1 MNAFWLRQSRR
12 IDALTLRERA
22 IMFVS
27 LACALIAAVDAIA
40 LSPSMAEQ
48 KLLVAQSRQKAAEM
62 DALRARLAK
71 ADQAPDTPQARLA
84 RQLQESQVRLA
95 ALDAEIARRSTTG
108 DAGARLP
115 ALLERMLARHEGL
128 TLIRLAIAAP
138 APAPPAGN
146 APPWRGVDLGVR
158 GSYHDLVRF
167 VADTESSM
175 PGLRWGELRMS
186 SRSSSTELAA
196 KVYLLGDPP

>member
-1 MNAFWLRQSRR
+1 MKAFWLRQARR

-27 LACALIAAVDAIA
+27 MACALIAVVDAIA
-40 LSPSMAEQ
+40 ISPSLAEQ

-62 DALRARLAK
+62 DALRARLAQV
-71 ADQAPDTPQARLA
+71 DDAPDTPQARLA
-84 RQLQESQVRLA
+84 RQLQESRARLA
-95 ALDAEIARRSTTG
+95 AVDAEIVRRSTSVDTG
-108 DAGARLP
+108 TRLP
-115 ALLERMLARHEGL
+115 ALLERVLARHEGL

-138 APAPPAGN
+138 GTVGN

-158 GSYHDLVRF
+158 GSYHDLVRY

-175 PGLRWGELRMS
+175 PGLRWGELRIAAKGS
-186 SRSSSTELAA
+186 TTELAA
-196 KVYLLGDPP
+196 TVYLLGDAP

>member
-1 MNAFWLRQSRR
+1 MNAFWQRQSRR

-40 LSPSMAEQ
+40 LSPSLAEQ

-71 ADQAPDTPQARLA
+71 AEQAPDTPQARLA
-84 RQLQESQVRLA
+84 AQLQESHARLT
-95 ALDAEIARRSTTG
+95 ALNAEIARRSSSA
-108 DAGARLP
+108 DVGARLP

-128 TLIRLAIAAP
+128 TLTRLAVALPAA
-138 APAPPAGN
+138 PAGN

-167 VADTESSM
+167 VADTESSL

-196 KVYLLGDPP
+196 TVYLLGDPP

>member
-12 IDALTLRERA
+12 IDVLTLRERA

-40 LSPSMAEQ
+40 LSPSLAEQ

-138 APAPPAGN
+138 APPAGN

-186 SRSSSTELAA
+186 SRSSTSQLAA
-196 KVYLLGDPP
+196 TVYLLGDPP

>member
-1 MNAFWLRQSRR
+1 
-12 IDALTLRERA
+12 
-22 IMFVS
+22 
-27 LACALIAAVDAIA
+27 
-40 LSPSMAEQ
+40 MAEQ

-95 ALDAEIARRSTTG
+95 TLDAEIARRSSAG

-138 APAPPAGN
+138 TAPAGN

-196 KVYLLGDPP
+196 TVYLLGDPP